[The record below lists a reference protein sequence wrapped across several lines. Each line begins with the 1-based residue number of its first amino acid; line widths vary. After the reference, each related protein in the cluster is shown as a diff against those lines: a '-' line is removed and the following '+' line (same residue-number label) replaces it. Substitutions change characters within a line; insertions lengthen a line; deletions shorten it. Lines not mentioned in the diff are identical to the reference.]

1 VPAGRAPIGRGGR
14 DRRKAMDIDRPARD
28 LDRMIDGR
36 LDAEH
41 LLREG
46 SDDVGGDPRRAE
58 AAVMSEGL
66 RSSGRVFSR
75 AAALRR

>member
-1 VPAGRAPIGRGGR
+1 VPQSVEEVAIGA
-14 DRRKAMDIDRPARD
+14 KPWTLIDQLAI